1 MVVRPA
7 QLTRRG
13 VLAGAGATTAAL
25 AACAPGGPASQ
36 REKAPVTITLK
47 TWTNV
52 INMPWWEQALKQF
65 NDAHAADK
73 LSINLEHVPTDYWTK
88 LTAEYAAGNPPDV
101 IYASPPDLQ
110 SVALK
115 GMVRDLQPHIKA
127 DKFNLNDVNPPAQ
140 RPYMWD
146 GKVWALACWNDTRI
160 LSINTSAFKAAGI
173 PLPPE
178 TWDSPGWTVDDFVN
192 AARKLNDPASN
203 RYAVVHEGVG
213 SAKRLAWQFGAY
225 YWNDDK
231 VPTRSAFNTPEM
243 VTGLQWIR
251 DLQHAH
257 RVMAPRTFANEFG
270 GWEKMFPNGLMP
282 ITWCA
287 YKHVA
292 AAWQEIKDFEW
303 SVAPMPRARTRLG
316 HVSPQAFATV
326 SLTKYPDEAWVVVK
340 DYSTGE
346 ANAIMASVSSM
357 PSYKKTDVYKV
368 ANIPPDKR
376 WMLKMLQDALHA
388 GKPEVPHP
396 NVKQEM
402 LQAMDAA
409 VTDLLD
415 DKISAQEAA
424 KTGADRVNALF
435 DQFGIKK

>member
-1 MVVRPA
+1 M
-7 QLTRRG
+7 
-13 VLAGAGATTAAL
+13 AGSAVL
-25 AACAPGGPASQ
+25 AACAPGAMGRPGATA
-36 REKAPVTITLK
+36 RERAPVTLRLK
-47 TWTNV
+47 TWTNI
-52 INMPWWEQALKQF
+52 INMPWWERAVKHF

-73 LSINLEHVPTDYWTK
+73 ITVVLEHEPNDYWTK
-88 LTAEYAAGNPPDV
+88 LTAEYAAGTPPDI

-127 DKFNLNDVNPPAQ
+127 DRFNLNDVNPPAQ
-140 RPYMWD
+140 LPYMWD

-160 LSINTSAFKAAGI
+160 LSINKSAFLAAGV

-178 TWDSPGWTVDDFVN
+178 TWDAPGWTVDDFVN
-192 AARKLNDPASN
+192 AARKLNDPAN
-203 RYAVVHEGVG
+203 NKYAVVHEGVG
-213 SAKRLAWQFGAY
+213 SVKRLAWQFGAY

-231 VPTRSAFNTPEM
+231 VPTRSAFNTPEN
-243 VTGLQWIR
+243 VAGLQWIR
-251 DLQHAH
+251 DLQYAH
-257 RVMAPRTFANEFG
+257 RVMAPRTFANQFG
-270 GWEKMFPNGLMP
+270 GWERMFPQGLMA
-282 ITWCA
+282 IAWCA

-303 SVAPMPRARTRLG
+303 SVAPMPRAKRRLG

-326 SLTKYPDEAWVVVK
+326 STTRYPDEAWVVVK

-357 PSYKKTDVYKV
+357 PSYKKIDVYKV
-368 ANIPPDKR
+368 ANIPQDKR
-376 WMLKMLQDALHA
+376 WMLKMLQDALNS

-396 NVKQEM
+396 NVKLEM
-402 LQAMDAA
+402 LQAMDAE

-415 DKISAQEAA
+415 DKKSAQEAA
-424 KTGADRVNALF
+424 RSGAERVNAIF
-435 DQFGIKK
+435 EQYGIRPK